1 MASFISIQNLSFSP
15 PLLGAAEA
23 WEAVRH
29 EVPMVLHRPHD
40 KMVDDG
46 DCDDDGGGD
55 DDDDDDDAEGFTQ
68 TSRSN
73 GARWWH
79 DDDGHT

>member
-1 MASFISIQNLSFSP
+1 MTMMVVMMFM
-15 PLLGAAEA
+15 
-23 WEAVRH
+23 
-29 EVPMVLHRPHD
+29 PMVLHRPHD

-55 DDDDDDDAEGFTQ
+55 DDDDDDDTEGFTQ

-73 GARWWH
+73 GAR
-79 DDDGHT
+79 

>member
-1 MASFISIQNLSFSP
+1 M
-15 PLLGAAEA
+15 
-23 WEAVRH
+23 RH

-40 KMVDDG
+40 QMVDDG

-73 GARWWH
+73 GAR
-79 DDDGHT
+79 